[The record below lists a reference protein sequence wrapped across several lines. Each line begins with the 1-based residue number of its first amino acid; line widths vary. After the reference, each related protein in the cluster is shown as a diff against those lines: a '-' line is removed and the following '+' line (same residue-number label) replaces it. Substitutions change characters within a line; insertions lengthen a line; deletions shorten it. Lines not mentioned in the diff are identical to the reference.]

1 MNSKE
6 AIAEEMDSQ
15 GDSQQSQDSVLTV
28 IQEERHEVLYF
39 AYGSNLSTAQMR
51 ARCPLSTA
59 IGLGFLPRWR
69 WIINSRGYANILPP
83 CSPCSSS
90 TTTTTTTTED
100 DDDGVY
106 GLLYLLPPR
115 DEESLDRFEGVPHA
129 YEKLR
134 CEVRW
139 VRDGD
144 GKLLAGEEGEE
155 EEEEQKGR
163 GEPVKAL
170 VYVDERRT
178 EDGTPAKEYVGRM
191 ERGIKDA
198 VRNWGLDEG
207 YANRVM
213 RKWWTKV

>member
-1 MNSKE
+1 MNTRE
-6 AIAEEMDSQ
+6 VIVEDVDSQ

-83 CSPCSSS
+83 SSSPSSSSSSSS
-90 TTTTTTTTED
+90 TTT
-100 DDDGVY
+100 DDGVY

-144 GKLLAGEEGEE
+144 GKLLAGEEEG
-155 EEEEQKGR
+155 

-178 EDGTPAKEYVGRM
+178 DDGMPAKEYMGRM
-191 ERGIKDA
+191 ERGIEDA

>member
-1 MNSKE
+1 MNTRE
-6 AIAEEMDSQ
+6 VIVEDVDSQ

-83 CSPCSSS
+83 SSSPSSSSSSSS
-90 TTTTTTTTED
+90 TTTT
-100 DDDGVY
+100 DDGVY

-144 GKLLAGEEGEE
+144 GKLLAGEEG
-155 EEEEQKGR
+155 G

-178 EDGTPAKEYVGRM
+178 DDGMPAKEYVGRM
-191 ERGIKDA
+191 ERGIEDA

>member
-1 MNSKE
+1 
-6 AIAEEMDSQ
+6 MDSQ

-83 CSPCSSS
+83 SSSPCSSSS
-90 TTTTTTTTED
+90 TTTTAADD

-115 DEESLDRFEGVPHA
+115 DEEILDRFEGVPHA

-155 EEEEQKGR
+155 EKGG
-163 GEPVKAL
+163 GEAVKAL

-178 EDGTPAKEYVGRM
+178 ENGTPAKEYVGRM
-191 ERGIKDA
+191 ERGIEDA

-207 YANRVM
+207 YANRVL
-213 RKWWTKV
+213 RKWWSKV

>member
-1 MNSKE
+1 MDTR
-6 AIAEEMDSQ
+6 EEM
-15 GDSQQSQDSVLTV
+15 DSQQSQDSVLTV

-39 AYGSNLSTAQMR
+39 AYGSNLCTAQMR

-59 IGLGFLPRWR
+59 IGLGFLPGWR

-83 CSPCSSS
+83 CPSS
-90 TTTTTTTTED
+90 TTTT

-134 CEVRW
+134 CEVRCW

-144 GKLLAGEEGEE
+144 GDDDGKLLPGEE
-155 EEEEQKGR
+155 EKEKGG
-163 GEPVKAL
+163 GEMVKAL
-170 VYVDERRT
+170 VYVDMRRT
-178 EDGTPAKEYVGRM
+178 EDGTPASEYVGRM
-191 ERGIKDA
+191 ERGIEDA
-198 VRNWGLDEG
+198 VRNWGMDEG
-207 YANRVM
+207 YAKRVM

>member
-1 MNSKE
+1 MNTRE
-6 AIAEEMDSQ
+6 VIVEDVDSQ

-83 CSPCSSS
+83 SSPPSSSSSSS
-90 TTTTTTTTED
+90 TTT
-100 DDDGVY
+100 DDGVY

-144 GKLLAGEEGEE
+144 GKLLAGEEG
-155 EEEEQKGR
+155 G

-191 ERGIKDA
+191 ERGIEDA